1 MTVFLTD
8 KIKLMNM
15 KSKFTG
21 LLFLFFLFIFL
32 VTQGQNSGWPEP
44 TQESKPWT
52 RWWWM
57 ENAVDKENI
66 SRELKEMADAGI
78 GGVEI
83 TPIYGVKG
91 EEARFI

>member
-1 MTVFLTD
+1 MKRLNLIITLFLTL
-8 KIKLMNM
+8 I
-15 KSKFTG
+15 T
-21 LLFLFFLFIFL
+21 FIGFS
-32 VTQGQNSGWPEP
+32 QQYWPAP

-83 TPIYGVKG
+83 TPIY
-91 EEARFI
+91 